1 MVNIPK
7 LRSKMA
13 LKNFNQKRL
22 VFEINARGYKI
33 SENTFS
39 AKMNGTSSFDCDL
52 VDFICDILEVEEP
65 AEKAE
70 IFLA

>member
-7 LRSKMA
+7 LRSKIVLMG
-13 LKNFNQKRL
+13 FNQKML
-22 VFEINARGYKI
+22 VAEINSRGIKI

-39 AKMNGTSSFDCDL
+39 AKMNGASSFDCDL
-52 VDFICDILEVEEP
+52 VDVICDILKVYEP
-65 AEKAE
+65 AEKAD

>member
-1 MVNIPK
+1 MVDILK

-13 LKNFNQKRL
+13 LKGFNQKRL
-22 VFEINARGYKI
+22 VNEINSRGLKI

-39 AKMNGTSSFDCDL
+39 SKMTGTSTFDCDL
-52 VDFICDILEVEEP
+52 VDVICDILEVAEP
-65 AEKAE
+65 SEKAE

>member
-1 MVNIPK
+1 MVDILK

-13 LKNFNQKRL
+13 LKGFNQKRL
-22 VFEINARGYKI
+22 VNEINARGLKI

-39 AKMNGTSSFDCDL
+39 SKMNSDSSFDCDL
-52 VDFICDILEVEEP
+52 ADKICEILEVDEP